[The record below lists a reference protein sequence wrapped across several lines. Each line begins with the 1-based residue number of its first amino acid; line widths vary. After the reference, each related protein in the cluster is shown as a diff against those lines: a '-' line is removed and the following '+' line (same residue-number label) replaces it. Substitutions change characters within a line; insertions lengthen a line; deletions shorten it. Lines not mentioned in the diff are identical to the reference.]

1 MPEWI
6 THYWAQWVFGLIGSG
21 ILALAAYVRSRFKRL
36 GAMEVALRASLYD
49 RLYYLHGTYMKQ
61 GWISVP
67 DFENVSGI
75 YEGYNGLGGNGVGT
89 KLYEDLRNL
98 PNFQPECEDKKGQ

>member
-6 THYWAQWVFGLIGSG
+6 AHYWIQWVFGLIGSG
-21 ILALAAYVRSRFKRL
+21 ILALAAYVRSRFRHL
-36 GAMEVALRASLYD
+36 GAMKVALQVSLYD
-49 RLYYLHGTYMKQ
+49 RLYYLHGKYMKQ

-67 DFENVSGI
+67 DLENITGI

-89 KLYEDLRNL
+89 KLYDDMRKL
-98 PNFQPECEDKKGQ
+98 PNFPPKETEKKG